1 MSETKTDTFSQY
13 YRTRAKECRE
23 SGSSFRD
30 PQARA
35 DMFKLAIEYDLK
47 AKEAEANEDATSVEK
62 ELRKLIG
69 LAAPLLKRRP
79 HDALAATHMDHLA
92 QVQGASV
99 SNGRYSGDDSAA

>member
-1 MSETKTDTFSQY
+1 MSETTTDTFGQY

-23 SGSSFRD
+23 SGSSLRD
-30 PQARA
+30 PQASA

-47 AKEAEANEDATSVEK
+47 AKEAEANEHATPVENEHATSVEK

-79 HDALAATHMDHLA
+79 KAA
-92 QVQGASV
+92 Q
-99 SNGRYSGDDSAA
+99 

>member
-1 MSETKTDTFSQY
+1 
-13 YRTRAKECRE
+13 
-23 SGSSFRD
+23 
-30 PQARA
+30 
-35 DMFKLAIEYDLK
+35 MFKLAIEYDLK

-79 HDALAATHMDHLA
+79 YDALAATHMDHLA